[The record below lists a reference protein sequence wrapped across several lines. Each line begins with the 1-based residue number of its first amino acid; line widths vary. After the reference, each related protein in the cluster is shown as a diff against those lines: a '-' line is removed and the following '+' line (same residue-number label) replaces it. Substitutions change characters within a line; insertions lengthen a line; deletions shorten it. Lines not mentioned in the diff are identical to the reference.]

1 MDMDK
6 LLKEFQKFWRRN
18 ADTWEEKAEYTE
30 AFPHLLLMAF
40 LQRVINSGGSIDRE
54 YAAGRGRIDLAVNYK
69 GDTFIIEIKLIR
81 NYDTP
86 QIVREDGLEQ
96 INEYRDRFD
105 PKTPAYLIIFDRRPK
120 AKEKSWDERISWEQD
135 GDVTILGC

>member
-1 MDMDK
+1 
-6 LLKEFQKFWRRN
+6 
-18 ADTWEEKAEYTE
+18 
-30 AFPHLLLMAF
+30 MAF

-120 AKEKSWDERISWEQD
+120 AKEKSWDERISWEQE
-135 GDVTILGC
+135 GDITILGC